1 MQSLAVRFPGRYS
14 PPHKPAGRPSVTLE
28 SDIIEFL
35 GKRRAGAQRRLLE
48 TEASTH
54 LKRAG

>member
-1 MQSLAVRFPGRYS
+1 MQSLAVGFLGRYS
-14 PPHKPAGRPSVTLE
+14 SPHKPAGRPPVTLE

-35 GKRRAGAQRRLLE
+35 SKRREGAQRRLLE
-48 TEASTH
+48 TEASIH